1 MWAVLEWQAVPSLK
15 RLGVLALLAPPHLR
29 AGLMRGVASRL
40 VRYCCLFALDRPSLH
55 RWCVIAFSQRQV
67 SEFRLLSIGKC
78 ATVWLGAR
86 SPGADHNHD
95 HERDWGPRT
104 SSIRSISIGWRWV
117 ACHRNNT
124 RSILPRFRQPWAS
137 GMIRYGMG

>member
-1 MWAVLEWQAVPSLK
+1 MGSSRVASGAVPEETRCSRALGSSALTCGADAWRIATRSL
-15 RLGVLALLAPPHLR
+15 L
-29 AGLMRGVASRL
+29 
-40 VRYCCLFALDRPSLH
+40 LFALDRPSLH

-78 ATVWLGAR
+78 AMFWLGAR
-86 SPGADHNHD
+86 SPGVDHNHD
-95 HERDWGPRT
+95 RERDWGPRT

-137 GMIRYGMG
+137 GMIRCGMG